1 MNEPIIFTPDN
12 EPYLGQEALFVLD
25 TLIVVSLKLNR
36 AVAEYTH
43 SVKLNRLQKAAA
55 QIVPQGFNIALSIRE
70 LIRQGHL
77 FSAAVLL
84 RSLIERVG
92 IISYLIK
99 VPSSID
105 KWEDGWRHKERPTL
119 QKMLQTLSDG
129 KDKEGVKQTCETF
142 NHLVHGDPMGA
153 EFNLVHLDTDALGY
167 GVGRV
172 TNNTELCNFICDQ
185 SISWLTILSSMTATV
200 FPEVKPNER

>member
-1 MNEPIIFTPDN
+1 MTEPIIFTPDN
-12 EPYLGQEALFVLD
+12 EPYLGLESLLIFD
-25 TLIVVSLKLNR
+25 TLIIASLRLNR
-36 AVAEYTH
+36 EVSTYTH
-43 SVKLNRLQKAAA
+43 HATLNRLQKAAS

-99 VPSSID
+99 VPDAID
-105 KWEDGWRHKERPTL
+105 KWEDGWRHGDRPSL
-119 QKMLQTLSDG
+119 QKMLKILSNGQDT
-129 KDKEGVKQTCETF
+129 EGVKQTCETF

-172 TNNTELCNFICDQ
+172 TNNPKLCTFICDQ
-185 SISWLTILSSMTATV
+185 SISWLIVLTSMTATA
-200 FPEVKPNER
+200 FPEIEK